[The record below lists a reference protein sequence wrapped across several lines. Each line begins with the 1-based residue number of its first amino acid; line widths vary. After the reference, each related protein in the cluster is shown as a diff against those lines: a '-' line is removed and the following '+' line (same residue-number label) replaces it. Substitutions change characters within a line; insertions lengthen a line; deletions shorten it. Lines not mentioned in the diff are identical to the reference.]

1 MCPEELEET
10 RFESGFER
18 EIVACLVDE
27 KASGNILTID
37 TAKNTLPSISQ
48 I

>member
-10 RFESGFER
+10 RFVSGFER
-18 EIVACLVDE
+18 AIVACLVVE
-27 KASGNILTID
+27 KASGNILTLD
-37 TAKNTLPSISQ
+37 TAKNTLLSISQ